1 MCGPSHG
8 PSVCGVSTTLV
19 PPSYYMV
26 QPCGGRAQLHR
37 TIANAATALSLYHS
51 ASTAADV
58 YAVTGTRQRSLT
70 ESELREL
77 GRQVRAWRLVSSH
90 KAAA

>member
-1 MCGPSHG
+1 MCSKSRG
-8 PSVCGVSTTLV
+8 PSVRGVSTTLV

-26 QPCGGRAQLHR
+26 QPCGGRPQLHR

-51 ASTAADV
+51 ASTAAEV

-77 GRQVRAWRLVSSH
+77 GRQVRAWRLIGSRE
-90 KAAA
+90 AAA

>member
-1 MCGPSHG
+1 MCGKSRG
-8 PSVCGVSTTLV
+8 PSVRDVSTTLV

-26 QPCGGRAQLHR
+26 QPRDGRPQLHR

-51 ASTAADV
+51 ASTSAEV
-58 YAVTGTRQRSLT
+58 YAVTGMRQRSLT

-77 GRQVRAWRLVSSH
+77 GRQVRAWRLVAARE
-90 KAAA
+90 AAA